1 MADETEKAS
10 ETKPEK
16 KTSKFEEASAG
27 QSSSLVGDT
36 IGFLK
41 QNKKWW
47 LFPILTTLLLISVLL
62 LLSGTAIAPFIY
74 TLF

>member
-1 MADETEKAS
+1 MANEEPEKAV
-10 ETKPEK
+10 
-16 KTSKFEEASAG
+16 SKFETASKG

-36 IGFLK
+36 IGFLRN
-41 QNKKWW
+41 NKKWW
-47 LFPILTTLLLISVLL
+47 LLPIITTLLLISVLL